1 MTAAA
6 RPIDVYLSP
15 LGRDRAISDDAE
27 RLRGLFTQAIEK
39 DDSIVL
45 GWTRLELEAARWEA
59 GRDNWDGYGAR
70 AVDEGAY
77 RKALAFLRLL
87 PVSLPGPDAAV
98 DPDGEISF
106 TWQRGPKKLFSVS
119 VGPSNTL
126 SYAGLLGQ
134 VSTYGTE
141 YFVDELPP
149 SILVNLARLYPKG
162 S

>member
-1 MTAAA
+1 
-6 RPIDVYLSP
+6 LSP
-15 LGRDRAISDDAE
+15 PNRDRAIGHDAE
-27 RLRGLFTQAIEK
+27 RLRDLFRTALARDK
-39 DDSIVL
+39 SIFF
-45 GWTRLELEAARWEA
+45 GWTQLELNAACWEAA
-59 GRDNWDGYGAR
+59 RDNWDGYGAR
-70 AVDEGAY
+70 AVDPDAY
-77 RKALAFLRLL
+77 QKAVAFLQVL
-87 PVSLPGPDAAV
+87 PVSLPGPEVAI

-106 TWQRGPKKLFSVS
+106 TWQRDLRRLFSVS

-141 YFVDELPP
+141 YFADELPP